1 MRNTQ
6 ERSCYGTVSDQTHHM
21 LLPSLIRETDS
32 TVAPTAAEDD
42 AKRSLRLFGRE
53 GVLVSICGG
62 PCARK
67 DVIEMAFAGA

>member
-1 MRNTQ
+1 
-6 ERSCYGTVSDQTHHM
+6 M

-53 GVLVSICGG
+53 GALVSICGG
-62 PCARK
+62 PCARM